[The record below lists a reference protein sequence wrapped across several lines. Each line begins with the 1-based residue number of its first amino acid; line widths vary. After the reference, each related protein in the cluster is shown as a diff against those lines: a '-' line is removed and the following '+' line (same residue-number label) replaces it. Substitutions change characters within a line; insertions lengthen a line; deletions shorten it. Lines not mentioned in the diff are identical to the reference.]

1 MSKPRLS
8 NLAPVAAPAT
18 DAPALLFITLE
29 AAPGVGALRKARA
42 AIARDVK
49 LPSGAWIAWGG
60 QYEHL
65 LAARARLAVVVPLCF
80 VLIFLLLYTTFRA
93 VRPALLVFTGVPLAL
108 TGGVAALALRGL
120 PFSISACAFSL
131 SAWACC

>member
-42 AIARDVK
+42 AIAHMVLEPCRILGPVNGG
-49 LPSGAWIAWGG
+49 LSLHLEIADPGCCHRT
-60 QYEHL
+60 E
-65 LAARARLAVVVPLCF
+65 R
-80 VLIFLLLYTTFRA
+80 
-93 VRPALLVFTGVPLAL
+93 
-108 TGGVAALALRGL
+108 LALRLFRIAGINRVRAERRCPRRGVVYAIHL
-120 PFSISACAFSL
+120 AAKGG
-131 SAWACC
+131 